1 MDVKEA
7 IKRAKTY
14 VAETFSDED
23 IIDVGLEEVRRDED
37 GRHWLITVGFS
48 RASPRLRAS
57 RIKENSILGYNPDLP
72 HVYKVVT
79 LSDQDGDMI
88 SITNRAVEH

>member
-14 VAETFSDED
+14 VAETFSDEN
-23 IIDVGLEEVRRDED
+23 IVNIGLEEVRRNED

-48 RASPRLRAS
+48 RVEPMVKTATV
-57 RIKENSILGYNPDLP
+57 LGYHNPDLP
-72 HVYKVVT
+72 RVYKVVT
-79 LSDQDGDMI
+79 LSNQDGDMI